1 MLSGADS
8 LTSQC
13 NCHTSVPYC
22 DQEMLD
28 SLLLDIGS
36 LMSGLLSQFFM
47 VKGVFKEISL
57 IQFYNLWII
66 SLI

>member
-1 MLSGADS
+1 MLSGAGS

-13 NCHTSVPYC
+13 NCHMSVPYC
-22 DQEMLD
+22 DQGMLN
-28 SLLLDIGS
+28 SLLLEIGS
-36 LMSGLLSQFFM
+36 LMSGLLSQFFI